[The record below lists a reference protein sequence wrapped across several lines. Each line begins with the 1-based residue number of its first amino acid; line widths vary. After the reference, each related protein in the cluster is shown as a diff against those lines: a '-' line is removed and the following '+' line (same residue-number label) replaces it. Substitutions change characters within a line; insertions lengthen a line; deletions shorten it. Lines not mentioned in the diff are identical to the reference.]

1 MIKMKKVL
9 SLVLAFVMTASL
21 FANWPMPAFA
31 TEGGE
36 PPVVEATAEP
46 TAEPTVEP
54 TIVPTAEPTVEPTVV
69 PTAEPT
75 VEPTV
80 EPVVEKPAEPSLYDK
95 LMAMKTQDEIVYA
108 ISQISDEEFATLSS
122 EQIAEI
128 EAHYDKLGP
137 VRTYKGD
144 TVVSGDETVDG
155 TSEIR
160 HLTYDFTDAARAP

>member
-54 TIVPTAEPTVEPTVV
+54 TVEPTIV
-69 PTAEPT
+69 PI
-75 VEPTV
+75 V
-80 EPVVEKPAEPSLYDK
+80 EPVVEETDGY
-95 LMAMKTQDEIVYA
+95 E
-108 ISQISDEEFATLSS
+108 
-122 EQIAEI
+122 
-128 EAHYDKLGP
+128 
-137 VRTYKGD
+137 D
-144 TVVSGDETVDG
+144 TG
-155 TSEIR
+155 
-160 HLTYDFTDAARAP
+160 